1 MHVDHAATRPTP
13 RAGERERR
21 REPWWLRQEE
31 EAGLVRYRQA
41 CREAEAAQ
49 LFMAEIGR
57 RHGPM
62 A

>member
-1 MHVDHAATRPTP
+1 MAGHAA
-13 RAGERERR
+13 ERR
-21 REPWWLRQEE
+21 RELWWLRQEE
-31 EAGLVRYRQA
+31 EAGLGRYRQA